1 MNKIDT
7 TNKTLNNGAVALYKG
22 VDDWGNKLFEVP
34 FKSNSLY
41 KDCFMAVEV
50 DGLLYTITYDGE
62 PNNKI
67 LPELQFI
74 GVSRDSVYDNSTT
87 KVGF

>member
-1 MNKIDT
+1 MNKINI

-34 FKSNSLY
+34 FKSDSLK
-41 KDCFMAVEV
+41 KDCFIAVEV
-50 DGLLYTITYDGE
+50 DGLLYTITDDGE

-67 LPELQFI
+67 LHELQFN